1 MLRESALVIFACGMR
16 LGGVLGRGV
25 CACLFD
31 DPCADR
37 VLEGREEFK
46 VQTCGLNMMG
56 AVLGKDS
63 THMLSTLR
71 SHIEA

>member
-37 VLEGREEFK
+37 VLEGSEEFRDMRLGHAGGRFGK
-46 VQTCGLNMMG
+46 GLNSH
-56 AVLGKDS
+56 AKHTS
-63 THMLSTLR
+63 ITH
-71 SHIEA
+71 